1 MKKKIITYGLSYSDY
16 AKQRDLFA
24 MRNNGE
30 IEIVAEIA
38 HEPEDPEI
46 FYKRMSDKDGLA
58 LDHDMVI
65 VCSGTIDEAR
75 DKIRKHYPD
84 VDNIRFEV
92 ISILTEPHYARVRE
106 TQLSVLKNIVEAS
119 NETIRSRDWLKDQLF
134 TYGFFP
140 FFKLAKEPQQGV
152 TWTTVGILQVPDEFI
167 DFCLFLLEQDL
178 SSAIEIGVAA
188 GASSYIMAALMLRKN
203 PDMIYRMVDISDYLV
218 DFDKVKEIIP
228 SLRKEIP
235 NTSDDFAGEVY
246 DFCFID
252 ADHSYEGMMTD
263 WNNVGKNAKKLTVFH
278 DIFAHEY
285 DELSGG
291 TVRGW
296 QEIKET
302 VGQKRIREFTRF
314 PDKWMGIGVVWGSE
328 W

>member
-1 MKKKIITYGLSYSDY
+1 MIKKIITYGLSYFDY

-30 IEIVAEIA
+30 TEIVAEIA
-38 HEPEDPEI
+38 YEPEDPEI
-46 FYKRMSDKDGLA
+46 FYKRMPVKEGLT
-58 LDHDMVI
+58 LDYDMVI

-75 DKIRKHYPD
+75 DEIRKHYPD
-84 VDNIRFEV
+84 VDNIRFED
-92 ISILTEPHYARVRE
+92 ISILTEPHFARVRE
-106 TQLSVLKNIVEAS
+106 KQLSVLKDIVEVAD
-119 NETIRSRDWLKDQLF
+119 ETIRNRDWLRERLF
-134 TYGFFP
+134 SYGFYP
-140 FFKLAKEPQQGV
+140 FFKLAKEPQKGV
-152 TWTTVGILQVPDEFI
+152 TWSTVGILQVPDEFV
-167 DFCLFLLEQDL
+167 DFCLFILDKDL

-203 PDMIYRMVDISDYLV
+203 PDMVYRMVDINDYLV

-235 NTSDDFAGEVY
+235 KTSDDFADEVY

-263 WNNVGKNAKKLTVFH
+263 WNNVGKYAKKLTVFH
-278 DIFAHEY
+278 DIYAHEY

-296 QEIKET
+296 QEIKDT
-302 VGQKRIREFTRF
+302 VDRESVREFTRY
-314 PDKWMGIGVVWGSE
+314 PCKWMGIGVVE
-328 W
+328 RA